1 MSQNQHT
8 PEQVENAKV
17 ACAICDHTA
26 LYLGDHITEEHGI
39 TVAQYQKQHPTAEV
53 VSGLVLDV
61 EKQLQPNLNR
71 RQAKSAEDLE
81 VPFAGL
87 KLKVWHQVPAEVCLP
102 LPKDYRLPRFGK
114 LAQNIAHLIEYVA
127 SHRSCWIS
135 GPPGT
140 GKDAIVHAISALLR
154 RPALMLTIDPGFD
167 IDSWMFEKD
176 FAPDEQGRP
185 QTFYTYGKLWTA
197 LTEGYRTDEGEIL
210 PYIILLSDFDRATKS
225 QVEKLRLILDSIQGR
240 VMGPD
245 GKAVPVVSGTTVVAT
260 ANSQGGGDETGRCI
274 SARPVDSSIMNRFER
289 KVIFT
294 PMSWKDE
301 GEILRS
307 KFPVLF
313 EKDPTAYDA
322 LGHSTRALR
331 KAVMDGELYA
341 EFSHRDVCNWCSAAE
356 DRLRLRPGKSSGLLA
371 TAASAWIS
379 GLADTETRTEA
390 KRIIDP
396 FLKGGSL
403 GGTDFEDEEEL
414 VPGF

>member
-1 MSQNQHT
+1 
-8 PEQVENAKV
+8 
-17 ACAICDHTA
+17 
-26 LYLGDHITEEHGI
+26 
-39 TVAQYQKQHPTAEV
+39 
-53 VSGLVLDV
+53 
-61 EKQLQPNLNR
+61 
-71 RQAKSAEDLE
+71 
-81 VPFAGL
+81 
-87 KLKVWHQVPAEVCLP
+87 
-102 LPKDYRLPRFGK
+102 
-114 LAQNIAHLIEYVA
+114 
-127 SHRSCWIS
+127 
-135 GPPGT
+135 
-140 GKDAIVHAISALLR
+140 
-154 RPALMLTIDPGFD
+154 
-167 IDSWMFEKD
+167 
-176 FAPDEQGRP
+176 
-185 QTFYTYGKLWTA
+185 
-197 LTEGYRTDEGEIL
+197 
-210 PYIILLSDFDRATKS
+210 
-225 QVEKLRLILDSIQGR
+225 
-240 VMGPD
+240 
-245 GKAVPVVSGTTVVAT
+245 
-260 ANSQGGGDETGRCI
+260 
-274 SARPVDSSIMNRFER
+274 MNRFER